1 MYPHKH
7 NLLFIF
13 IVLLSFQ
20 TIEAKNTENKSTDL
34 NSKNTTTVSDF
45 SNILNSPISTFS
57 QSSEQQADATEY
69 EEYDNNKKYTK
80 GDIVYFNCMVW
91 EKSNGSGAGT
101 TPGKSN
107 GAWKFVEYYN
117 GGGCTF
123 YNGVPEFDSSI
134 IYQIGMSVYY
144 NCTIWTK
151 TNGSGAGTTPGKS
164 NGAWEFV
171 NYYDGGDCK
180 FIDGVLEF
188 DSSIIYQIG
197 MSVYYNCTIWT
208 KTNGSGAGTTPGKSN
223 GAWEFVNYYD
233 GGNCTFYNGVLEFD
247 PSMIYENSGFKVYYN
262 GKIWISKKK
271 LGAGNTPTEGGW
283 AWGIVGEYIPEIDT
297 VKYHEE
303 AVYQPE
309 TEIYFNCTLW
319 KKVDN
324 SPAGTAPGDNN
335 DAWEFVEYFEN
346 SNECTF
352 IDGVPEYDDTMTY
365 LPGMEVYYDGN
376 VWVNNTTN
384 QKISGDTP
392 NFTDSEWS
400 AKNSSTLSVADDILK
415 ENITLYYNS
424 NRIYYDFTKL
434 ENSSQIVC
442 YDVKGSMIFSKEIN
456 NEKDVIE
463 LPSIQQGLYF
473 LQVLNN
479 NAKTFK
485 KIIVL

>member
-13 IVLLSFQ
+13 IVLLSLQ
-20 TIEAKNTENKSTDL
+20 TSEAKNFENKYTDL

-45 SNILNSPISTFS
+45 SNILNSPINLIS
-57 QSSEQQADATEY
+57 QDKEEQVYGAI
-69 EEYDNNKKYTK
+69 KKYNK
-80 GDIVYFNCMVW
+80 NQSYNAGDIVYYNCMTW
-91 EKSNGSGAGT
+91 EKINNSPAGTEPGNSYDAWEFVEYYDQGDCTFYNGVLEYDANMIYPTDMEVYYNCTIWKKINKSGAGT
-101 TPGKSN
+101 TPGKS
-107 GAWKFVEYYN
+107 Y
-117 GGGCTF
+117 
-123 YNGVPEFDSSI
+123 
-134 IYQIGMSVYY
+134 
-144 NCTIWTK
+144 
-151 TNGSGAGTTPGKS
+151 
-164 NGAWEFV
+164 
-171 NYYDGGDCK
+171 
-180 FIDGVLEF
+180 
-188 DSSIIYQIG
+188 
-197 MSVYYNCTIWT
+197 
-208 KTNGSGAGTTPGKSN
+208 

-233 GGNCTFYNGVLEFD
+233 GGNCTFYNGVPEFD
-247 PSMIYENSGFKVYYN
+247 KSMTYQPGMKVYYDN
-262 GKIWISKKK
+262 NIWEKINEVGSWSTPGESEYNWSLVEEYK
-271 LGAGNTPTEGGW
+271 LYDGAEK
-283 AWGIVGEYIPEIDT
+283 YI
-297 VKYHEE
+297 EE
-303 AVYQPE
+303 VVYQPE

-324 SPAGTAPGDNN
+324 SPAGTAPGANN
-335 DAWEFVEYFEN
+335 DAWEFVRYFEN

-352 IDGVPEYDDTMTY
+352 INGVPEYDDTMTY

-392 NFTDSEWS
+392 NFNNSKWS
-400 AKNSSTLSVADDILK
+400 AQKSLSVADDILK

-424 NRIYYDFTKL
+424 NRIYYDFSKL

-442 YDVKGSMIFSKEIN
+442 YDVKGSLIFSKEIN
-456 NEKDVIE
+456 NDKDAID